1 MRNLAAIS
9 MSVAMALGLGVQL
22 GGCKGEGG
30 GKGGSGGGQGG
41 GGEAGGGG
49 GAAAGGGG
57 GAAAGGGATSGT
69 IKIVSS
75 LPHTGSSNAVS
86 GAMRDGI
93 QLALAEAGNKAG
105 PFTIV
110 YESMD
115 DASAKKGDWDPEVEA
130 ANADKAVKDPDVMV
144 YIGTYNSGAAKISM
158 PVLNRAGLVM
168 ISPANSYPGLTK
180 PGLGEANE
188 PDIYRPSGK
197 ISFFRVVPADDLQG
211 AMGARWMK
219 HMGAK
224 KVYVL
229 DSRDL
234 YGRGIADVFSQTAED
249 LGLQVVGHEG
259 IDPKAQ
265 EYKSLMTKIKALKPD
280 FVYFGGTTATNPGQ
294 VAKDMV
300 AVGLDAKLMVPDG
313 CFDTAFITAAGAAN
327 INDRAFVTFGGV
339 PPDKLTGLGAKFVKA
354 YNDKYHKMPEAY
366 GVYGY
371 VAAQVALAAIEKAG
385 TKDREAIRAAVQA
398 YKAEDSALGPFSFDE
413 NGDTTMTRMSGNA
426 VKSGKFEFQ
435 QLLSKDMQ

>member
-1 MRNLAAIS
+1 
-9 MSVAMALGLGVQL
+9 MALALGVQL
-22 GGCKGEGG
+22 GACKGESGG
-30 GKGGSGGGQGG
+30 EGGSAGKGSGGGDP
-41 GGEAGGGG
+41 AAG
-49 GAAAGGGG
+49 GAAAG
-57 GAAAGGGATSGT
+57 GGGATSGT

-75 LPHTGSSNAVS
+75 LPHTGNSNAVS

-110 YESMD
+110 YEAMD

-130 ANADKAVKDPDVMV
+130 ANADKAVKDPNVMV

-158 PVLNRAGLVM
+158 PVLNRAGMVM

-180 PGLGEANE
+180 PGKGESNE

-197 ISFFRVVPADDLQG
+197 ITFFRVVPADDLQG
-211 AMGARWMK
+211 AMGATWMK
-219 HMGAK
+219 QMGGK
-224 KVYVL
+224 TVYVL
-229 DSRDL
+229 DARDL
-234 YGRGIADVFSQTAED
+234 YGRGIADVFTQTAED
-249 LGLQVVGHEG
+249 LGLRVVGREG

-265 EYKSLMTKIKALKPD
+265 EYKSLMTKIKALNPD
-280 FVYFGGTTATNPGQ
+280 YVYFGGTTANNPGQ

-300 AVGLDAKLMVPDG
+300 AVGLKAKMMVPDG

-327 INDRAFVTFGGV
+327 LNDRAFVTFGGV
-339 PPDKLTGLGAKFVKA
+339 PPDKLTGLGATFVE
-354 YNDKYHKMPEAY
+354 KYRKRYSKMPEAY

-385 TKDREAIRAAVQA
+385 VKDREAIRAAVQA

-413 NGDTTMTRMSGNA
+413 NGDTTMAVMSGNA
-426 VKSGKFEFQ
+426 VKDGKFEFQ
-435 QLLSKDMQ
+435 SLLKTEEQPE

>member
-9 MSVAMALGLGVQL
+9 MALALGVQL
-22 GGCKGEGG
+22 GACKGEGG
-30 GKGGSGGGQGG
+30 GEGGSAGKGSGGGDP
-41 GGEAGGGG
+41 AAG
-49 GAAAGGGG
+49 GAAG
-57 GAAAGGGATSGT
+57 GGGATSGT

-75 LPHTGSSNAVS
+75 LPHTGNSNAVA

-105 PFTIV
+105 QFTIV
-110 YESMD
+110 YEAMD

-130 ANADKAVKDPDVMV
+130 ANADKAVKDPNVMV

-168 ISPANSYPGLTK
+168 VSPANSYPGLTK
-180 PGLGEANE
+180 PGKGEANE

-211 AMGARWMK
+211 AMGATWMK
-219 HMGAK
+219 QMGAK
-224 KVYVL
+224 TVYVL
-229 DSRDL
+229 DARDL
-234 YGRGIADVFSQTAED
+234 YGRGIADVFTQTAED
-249 LGLQVVGHEG
+249 LGLRVVGREG

-265 EYKSLMTKIKALKPD
+265 EYKSLMTKIKALNPD
-280 FVYFGGTTATNPGQ
+280 YVYFGGTTANNPGQ

-300 AVGLDAKLMVPDG
+300 AVGLKAKLMVPDG

-327 INDRAFVTFGGV
+327 LNDRAFVTFGGV
-339 PPDKLTGLGAKFVKA
+339 PPDKLTGLGATFVEKYRKR
-354 YNDKYHKMPEAY
+354 YNKMPEAY

-385 TKDREAIRAAVQA
+385 VKDREAIRAAVQA

-413 NGDTTMTRMSGNA
+413 NGDTTMAVMSGNA
-426 VKSGKFEFQ
+426 VKDGKFEFQ
-435 QLLSKDMQ
+435 SLLKMEEQPE